1 MSTKK
6 QRNRQRNYF
15 KTAQEIFMNQKY
27 REYFYGAGIAGVV
40 VDEFQHIKSLM
51 DDAKIALGD
60 E

>member
-15 KTAQEIFMNQKY
+15 KTAQEVFMCQKP
-27 REYFYGAGIAGVV
+27 REYFHGAGIVGVV

-51 DDAKIALGD
+51 DDAKIALDD